1 MHTRAAFLQATP
13 RWLPAAALAMEDAPR
28 RRARREGVANDGGG
42 RLSEAQKFGLRFL
55 LFLILASVLA
65 WVIAAPDRLHWAQRF
80 LAGSAAWVA
89 RLLGSRNSVDGD
101 QIRVGGLV
109 MDINY
114 ECTGLYVILILFTFL
129 IAYPASWR
137 SRIAGAVIGVAGLT
151 VVNVLRIV
159 FLVGIAELFPDL
171 FGYFHE
177 YVWQG
182 VFLIL
187 VIAYAMTWV
196 EHVQ

>member
-1 MHTRAAFLQATP
+1 MT
-13 RWLPAAALAMEDAPR
+13 DAQR
-28 RRARREGVANDGGG
+28 
-42 RLSEAQKFGLRFL
+42 FGLRFFA
-55 LFLILASVLA
+55 FLVAASVVSWWLNLPGRLE
-65 WVIAAPDRLHWAQRF
+65 AAQAF
-80 LAGSAAWVA
+80 LAASSGALARLFGSASMVQ
-89 RLLGSRNSVDGD
+89 RD
-101 QIRVGGLV
+101 QIYVGGLV

-129 IAYPASWR
+129 LAYPASWR
-137 SRIAGAVIGVAGLT
+137 SRLAGAAIGVAALT
-151 VVNVLRIV
+151 TINVLRISV
-159 FLVGIAELFPDL
+159 LIGIAELQPQL

-196 EHVQ
+196 EYVR